1 VATDPIRRSA
11 ALTATLAAV
20 PVAVAVLLVSAVAF
34 GALGGGHPAPQA
46 TGPVTMAAR
55 TIADDAVA
63 PCRQV
68 IAHLPESVPGHA
80 RRPVT
85 TGAEQNAAYG
95 EPPITVQ
102 CGTSLPPVGN
112 IDEVYNLNGVCWFP
126 VPGDG
131 STAWTT
137 VDRAVPVTVTVP
149 GAAEGSGQF
158 VQPFSNPV
166 LGNDALR
173 DANQIPTGCSAEPTI
188 TAS

>member
-11 ALTATLAAV
+11 ALAATLAAV
-20 PVAVAVLLVSAVAF
+20 PVAIAVLLISAFAF
-34 GALGGGHPAPQA
+34 GGLGGGRPAPEA
-46 TGPVTMAAR
+46 TGPVTMAER
-55 TIADDAVA
+55 TIADDAVE
-63 PCRQV
+63 PCQQV
-68 IAHLPESVPGHA
+68 IAHLPDAVAGHT

-95 EPPITVQ
+95 EPPITVE
-102 CGTSLPPVGN
+102 CGTALPPVGN
-112 IDEVYNLNGVCWFP
+112 IDEVYNLSGVCWFP
-126 VPGDG
+126 VTGDG

-149 GAAEGSGQF
+149 GAADGSGQF

-166 LGNDALR
+166 GSNDALR
-173 DANQIPTGCSAEPTI
+173 EADQIPTGCSAEPTI